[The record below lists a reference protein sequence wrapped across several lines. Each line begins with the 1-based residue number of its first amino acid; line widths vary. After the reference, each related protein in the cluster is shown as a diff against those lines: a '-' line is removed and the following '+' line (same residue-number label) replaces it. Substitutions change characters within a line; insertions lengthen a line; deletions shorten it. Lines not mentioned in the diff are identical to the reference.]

1 MPVRHYLE
9 RPPRPLPQPLPLTNR
24 SPHLS
29 GRQVWNTNGR
39 LDVLRAAQ
47 GPRGADGLN
56 ELTLAS

>member
-9 RPPRPLPQPLPLTNR
+9 RPPSPLPVHPA
-24 SPHLS
+24 PHLS

-47 GPRGADGLN
+47 GPRGASGLN
-56 ELTLAS
+56 ELTLAR